1 MHRKAKIL
9 MNNRSQAVRS
19 PEEFQFNTHDVFM
32 RKKGCDVVL
41 SARPFDW
48 SSYLI
53 EGPVVSPTFMEGVGD
68 LPVQEREPYAAASDI
83 TDETN
88 AGCNRLNLA
97 CHRLP
102 SD

>member
-1 MHRKAKIL
+1 
-9 MNNRSQAVRS
+9 
-19 PEEFQFNTHDVFM
+19 
-32 RKKGCDVVL
+32 
-41 SARPFDW
+41 
-48 SSYLI
+48 
-53 EGPVVSPTFMEGVGD
+53 
-68 LPVQEREPYAAASDI
+68 VQEREPYAAASDI